1 MTDRTTP
8 AIADIDRCI
17 ATIESSTK
25 RWSGNADYRRFLE
38 TELFCLREV
47 KARLA
52 ADDWRE
58 DPSVDERWQAGCDFV
73 MVHLCKALDVD
84 PQAVRWDAATETLD
98 GDVIAVIWN
107 ILRAKMGED
116 WDPDTAARPRNFLA
130 WAIGMFGPVAKL
142 RSERLMRFVEE
153 AIELA
158 HADGMERATL
168 DAIATRVYGRE
179 RGDIRKEIGQA
190 PACLETY
197 AENIGVSACALAE
210 TEWQRVQRIP
220 AEEWQRRHK
229 AKQEIG
235 IALPDPSTDRP

>member
-1 MTDRTTP
+1 MTDRTP

-17 ATIESSTK
+17 ATIENSTK

-47 KARLA
+47 KARLT

-58 DPSVDERWQAGCDFV
+58 DPSADERWQAGCDFA

-116 WDPDTAARPRNFLA
+116 WDPGTAARPRNFLA
-130 WAIGMFGPVAKL
+130 WAVQMFGSVAML
-142 RSERLMRFVEE
+142 RFERLMRFVEE

-158 HADGMERATL
+158 HAEGMSSGALES
-168 DAIATRVYGRE
+168 IVNRVYTRPAGETLR
-179 RGDIRKEIGQA
+179 EIGQA
-190 PACLETY
+190 QACLETF
-197 AENIGVSACALAE
+197 AENIGASSAALAE
-210 TEWQRVQRIP
+210 AEWQRVQRIP

-235 IALPDPSTDRP
+235 IAMPDPSTERP